1 MEVVHPRRMDT
12 TEILMDKA
20 GTGRQHSPIP
30 PPDEKK
36 RRKQNQ
42 NQPDIMMLSTIRT
55 PQHSTVQGGKGA
67 HHSGLFF
74 YAYLEKQI
82 GVLWHSALPKW
93 CKI

>member
-12 TEILMDKA
+12 TEIPMDRA

-36 RRKQNQ
+36 KRKQNQ
-42 NQPDIMMLSTIRT
+42 KQPDITTLSTIQT

-67 HHSGLFF
+67 HRSGLFF

-82 GVLWHSALPKW
+82 RVLWCSALPKW
-93 CKI
+93 CKL